1 MTPMNSI
8 RSSLSGFFCLELEL
22 NKLNVVLLDPHSPK
36 TKALRT
42 GTGQRR
48 KQTLVRTAGNM
59 DEAFSPVTT
68 PEDEE
73 EEEDQHIKHV
83 AGQPSRSQQMV
94 CGQGDTVRL
103 MASNNIL

>member
-1 MTPMNSI
+1 
-8 RSSLSGFFCLELEL
+8 
-22 NKLNVVLLDPHSPK
+22 
-36 TKALRT
+36 
-42 GTGQRR
+42 
-48 KQTLVRTAGNM
+48 M